1 MLLVFYGLASTQM
14 IIPIVIKNTLFTI
27 KQEVIVKHLIYL
39 LVFIVILSTGC
50 AYNIMMDPNI
60 EPTANIAN
68 PIKLRIGVFIPADTQ
83 RLEIHD
89 NIKAVKYN
97 FYAGLAL
104 DSIIMKSTNRV
115 FVHVEKL
122 DSYPTQQQIDQSKL
136 DLVAIA
142 KVSSAKVSLNHKE
155 GLFQNEAEGT
165 TSLSVQMTFIDPKL
179 IQITTVTAT
188 GIGMDSKALVLTTGK
203 KEYSASVESAL
214 RNLGDDLINQMN
226 GNYDIRK
233 MGEEK

>member
-1 MLLVFYGLASTQM
+1 MKMLKYMPVLL
-14 IIPIVIKNTLFTI
+14 ILF
-27 KQEVIVKHLIYL
+27 
-39 LVFIVILSTGC
+39 STGC

-60 EPTANIAN
+60 DPTANIAN
-68 PIKLRIGVFIPADTQ
+68 PIKLRVGVFVPEDTQ
-83 RLEIHD
+83 KLEIND
-89 NIKAVKYN
+89 NIRAVKYN

-104 DSIIMKSTNRV
+104 DSIIMKSTHRV

-122 DSYPTQQQIDQSKL
+122 ESYPTQQQIDQSKL

-142 KVSSAKVSLNHKE
+142 KVSSAKVSLNLKQ

-165 TSLSVQMTFIDPKL
+165 ASLSVQMTFLDPKL
-179 IQITTVTAT
+179 IQLTTVTAT
-188 GIGMDSKALVLTTGK
+188 GIGMDSKGLGLTTGK

-226 GNYDIRK
+226 GNFDIRK
-233 MGEEK
+233 LGEEKE

>member
-1 MLLVFYGLASTQM
+1 MKLLKYVSVLLLLV
-14 IIPIVIKNTLFTI
+14 I
-27 KQEVIVKHLIYL
+27 H
-39 LVFIVILSTGC
+39 TGC

-60 EPTANIAN
+60 DPTANIAN
-68 PIKLRIGVFIPADTQ
+68 PIKLRVGVFVPEDTQ
-83 RLEIHD
+83 RLEIND

-104 DSIIMKSTNRV
+104 DSIIMKSTRRV
-115 FVHVEKL
+115 FVHVERL
-122 DSYPTQQQIDQSKL
+122 ESYPTQQQIDQSKL

-142 KVSSAKVSLNHKE
+142 KVSSAKVSLNQKQ

-165 TSLSVQMTFIDPKL
+165 TSLSVQMAFLDPKL
-179 IQITTVTAT
+179 IQLTTVTAT
-188 GIGMDSKALVLTTGK
+188 GIGMDSKGLGLSTGK

-214 RNLGDDLINQMN
+214 RNLGDDLINQIN

-233 MGEEK
+233 FGEKKE

>member
-1 MLLVFYGLASTQM
+1 MKLLKYLSVLLLLVIHM
-14 IIPIVIKNTLFTI
+14 
-27 KQEVIVKHLIYL
+27 
-39 LVFIVILSTGC
+39 GC

-60 EPTANIAN
+60 DPTANIAN
-68 PIKLRIGVFIPADTQ
+68 PIKLRVGVFVPEDTQ
-83 RLEIHD
+83 RLEIND

-104 DSIIMKSTNRV
+104 DSIMMKSTRRV
-115 FVHVEKL
+115 FVHVERL
-122 DSYPTQQQIDQSKL
+122 ESYPTQQQIDQSKL

-142 KVSSAKVSLNHKE
+142 KVSSAKVSLNQKQ

-165 TSLSVQMTFIDPKL
+165 TSLSVQMAFLDPKL
-179 IQITTVTAT
+179 IQLTTVTAT
-188 GIGMDSKALVLTTGK
+188 GIGIDSKGLGLSTGK

-214 RNLGDDLINQMN
+214 RNLGDDLINQIN

-233 MGEEK
+233 FGEKKE